1 MSRYPT
7 ANNGLIPKQN
17 MIFSNKPSGAGDAI
31 GRLHGIVSPL
41 KALGPTAQFL
51 GVGVLGLIGVVAADR
66 VVVGG
71 PSPFSALVG
80 AGFYAIAFA
89 LALLALRKTYPHDAI
104 GYCNV
109 VTIARLMLVA
119 ILVAGLVAQTAEPWA
134 MFAVAAVAFVMDG
147 VDGWLARREGYVS
160 TFGARFDVEVDSA
173 LALVLAISVVQSGS
187 VGAFVLILGLPRYL
201 FLFAQYP
208 FPWLNGDLPTRFSR
222 KVVCV
227 VQIAA
232 LLLLMAPIISAPV
245 AGIAAGIAALAL
257 IWSFWLDL
265 RLLWLARGC

>member
-1 MSRYPT
+1 M
-7 ANNGLIPKQN
+7 
-17 MIFSNKPSGAGDAI
+17 MFSNKPSGVGDAI
-31 GRLHGIVSPL
+31 GRLHGIVSSF

-51 GVGVLGLIGVVAADR
+51 GVGILGLIGVVVADR

-71 PSPFSALVG
+71 PSPFSVLAG
-80 AGFYAIAFA
+80 AGFYSIAFA

-119 ILVAGLVAQTAEPWA
+119 ILIAGLVAQTAAPWA
-134 MFAVAAVAFVMDG
+134 MFAVAALAFVMDG
-147 VDGWLARREGYVS
+147 ADGWLARREGYIS

-173 LALVLAISVVQSGS
+173 LALVLAISAFQSGN
-187 VGAFVLILGLPRYL
+187 VGAYVIILGLPRYL

-208 FPWLNGDLPTRFSR
+208 FPWLNGDLPARFSR

-232 LLLLMAPIISAPV
+232 LLLVTAPIVSAPI

-265 RLLWLARGC
+265 RLLWRERGC